1 MDKPKALSPR
11 QAVKNAGSQS
21 KLARVFKPPISRQA
35 VRQWITAR
43 AIPESRLWQLSQMF
57 PEWFK

>member
-1 MDKPKALSPR
+1 MTPPKALSPR
-11 QAVKNAGSQS
+11 QAAKLAGSQS

-35 VRQWITAR
+35 VRQWIVAR
-43 AIPESRLWQLSQMF
+43 AIPDDRQWQLLQMF